1 MSKRIRLSIS
11 PEEKQETDWLKWFL
25 CQVDKDEVLKYPQ
38 NPTES
43 LKSGHK
49 TLSNNIPVFFQI
61 NEMPMPIDVRRIDDG
76 DGIDNT
82 LINHHAKYDEAC
94 RLMFNNTKLQRAQK
108 RRCPS
113 IKRSAD

>member
-49 TLSNNIPVFFQI
+49 TLSNLKIYI
-61 NEMPMPIDVRRIDDG
+61 LLAR
-76 DGIDNT
+76 
-82 LINHHAKYDEAC
+82 
-94 RLMFNNTKLQRAQK
+94 
-108 RRCPS
+108 
-113 IKRSAD
+113 